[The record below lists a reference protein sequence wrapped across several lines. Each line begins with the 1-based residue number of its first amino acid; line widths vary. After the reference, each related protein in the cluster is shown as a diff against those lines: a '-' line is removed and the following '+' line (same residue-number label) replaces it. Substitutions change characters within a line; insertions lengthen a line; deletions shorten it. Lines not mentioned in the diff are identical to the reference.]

1 MVLTRRMINKTIHR
15 EVSFVLRDIISR
27 IVGQKRVYFSTHEVT
42 GKREFLVS
50 KEMKKTPFSK
60 IKIQQLSKTY
70 FPPPPIR
77 CLSLTPEEKRQIQ
90 TPILCRTTPI
100 PLSLVWK
107 VANEMKQKNM
117 IDKEKSYRESEKP
130 HFSPSD
136 SDEENLYD

>member
-1 MVLTRRMINKTIHR
+1 MVLTRRMIQINIHN
-15 EVSFVLRDIISR
+15 EVSCVLRDIVSR
-27 IVGQKRVYFSTHEVT
+27 IAGKKRVCFSTHEVT
-42 GKREFLVS
+42 EKREFLVS
-50 KEMKKTPFSK
+50 KKMRKTPFSK
-60 IKIQQLSKTY
+60 IKIHELSKTY
-70 FPPPPIR
+70 LPPPPIR
-77 CLSLTPEEKRQIQ
+77 CLSLTPEERKQIQ

-117 IDKEKSYRESEKP
+117 INPELFYMESEKP